1 MFCNFC
7 GKNFDSSEGFE
18 EAMRGRHHLI
28 RCEKCVYH
36 QAEEEYDWRAQ
47 MYGRAHFP
55 AVPEGGGRGR
65 QMQDNQGRQKP
76 PDGPARKSHR

>member
-18 EAMRGRHHLI
+18 EATRSGHHYI

-36 QAEEEYDWRAQ
+36 QAEEQYDWRAQ
-47 MYGRAHFP
+47 MYGRGRRMQASQ
-55 AVPEGGGRGR
+55 GRG
-65 QMQDNQGRQKP
+65 KP
-76 PDGPARKSHR
+76 AAGPARKGNP